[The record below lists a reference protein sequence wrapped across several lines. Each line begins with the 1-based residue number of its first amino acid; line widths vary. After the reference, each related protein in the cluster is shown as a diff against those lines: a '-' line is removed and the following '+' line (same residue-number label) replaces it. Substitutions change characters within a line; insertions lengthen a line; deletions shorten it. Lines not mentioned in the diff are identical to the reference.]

1 MLIDKVRKTIKK
13 FGLIE
18 KGDKVIV
25 AVSGGP
31 DSTALL
37 LALNGLKQSHDLK
50 LKIAHL
56 DHMFRPAE
64 DTKKDYEYVLSLSKR
79 LNIPLVY
86 KRIDVPAYAK
96 ETGLSPE
103 EAAREKRYGFLIEA
117 AKEARA
123 KKIALGHTFDD
134 QAETVLMRLIR
145 GAGLSGL
152 RGIPVSRRLNG
163 TLVIRPLL
171 EVWRKEVDAYLRSLR
186 IKPMQDATNLMPKF
200 FRNRIRNEV
209 IKFLEKYN
217 PNIKE
222 SLARSAQ
229 NFFYDYETL
238 AEIVN
243 REFARCAKVKR
254 GSIRIFIRDL
264 KKKRTGLQRGILR
277 KAIETLKGDLR
288 GIDYSHIEDI
298 EDLMKA
304 ERGAMDLPGGKIRV
318 TRTRDALVFGGT
330 KAEAA
335 LPKVWRRIPVPGATF
350 IPGLKLTFDA
360 RFTASRAKRGKPKT
374 TECMDFGKIKEPLY
388 IRTWEK
394 GDRFRPLG
402 MSKEK
407 KLQDFFV
414 DQKVPRESRN
424 SIPLV
429 IAGKKIIWVCG
440 LRLSEDVKISDNTIN
455 ILKLSYKRRLL
466 RRKGCLE
473 SRAKNSP

>member
-1 MLIDKVRKTIKK
+1 MLIDKVRKTVNK

-37 LALNGLKQSHDLK
+37 MALNSLKYDYGLK

-56 DHMFRPAE
+56 DHMFRAKSE
-64 DTKKDYEYVLSLSKR
+64 TKKDYEYVLSLSKK
-79 LNIPLVY
+79 LDIPLAH
-86 KRIDVPAYAK
+86 KRINVPAYAK
-96 ETGLSPE
+96 ETGLSLE
-103 EAAREKRYGFLIEA
+103 EAAREKRYEFLLDA
-117 AKEARA
+117 AKEAGA
-123 KKIALGHTFDD
+123 KKIALGHTLDD

-152 RGIPVSRRLNG
+152 RGIPLSRRLDG
-163 TLVIRPLL
+163 KLIIRPLL

-229 NFFYDYETL
+229 NFFYDYEAL
-238 AEIVN
+238 EEIVDK
-243 REFARCAKVKR
+243 EFAGCAKVKG
-254 GSIRIFIRDL
+254 GSVKILIRDL
-264 KKKRTGLQRGILR
+264 KKNRTGLQRGILR

-288 GIDYSHIEDI
+288 GIDYSHVEDI
-298 EDLMKA
+298 EDLIA
-304 ERGAMDLPGGKIRV
+304 ARRGAVDLPRKIRV
-318 TRTRDALVFGGT
+318 AATKDSLVFH
-330 KAEAA
+330 KIEDRESKR
-335 LPKVWRRIPVPGATF
+335 PKIWKRLSVPGKTG
-350 IPGLKLTFDA
+350 IPELSFSLEAQFVKRSLK
-360 RFTASRAKRGKPKT
+360 SGKPKNV
-374 TECMDFGKIKEPLY
+374 EYIDYDKVKGYLY
-388 IRTWEK
+388 LRTWEK
-394 GDRFRPLG
+394 GDRFKPLG
-402 MSKEK
+402 MGNEK

-414 DQKVPRESRN
+414 DEKVPKESRN

-429 IAGKKIIWVCG
+429 IAGDKIIWVCG
-440 LRLSEDVKISDNTIN
+440 MRLSEDVKISGGTKR
-455 ILKLSYKRRLL
+455 ILKVSYKP
-466 RRKGCLE
+466 KFC
-473 SRAKNSP
+473 NSKTA

>member
-96 ETGLSPE
+96 EIGLSPE

-123 KKIALGHTFDD
+123 KKIALGHTLDD

-152 RGIPVSRRLNG
+152 RGIPLSRRLNG
-163 TLVIRPLL
+163 KLVIRHLL

-186 IKPMQDATNLMPKF
+186 IKPRQDATNLMPKF
-200 FRNRIRNEV
+200 LRNRIRNEV
-209 IKFLEKYN
+209 IRFLEKYN

-264 KKKRTGLQRGILR
+264 EKKRTGLQSGILR
-277 KAIETLKGDLR
+277 KSIETLKGDLR

-304 ERGAMDLPGGKIRV
+304 GKGAMDLPGKIRV
-318 TRTRDALVFGGT
+318 TRTRDARVFGGT

-335 LPKVWRRIPVPGATF
+335 LPKVWSRIPVPGATF

-402 MSKEK
+402 MAKEK

-414 DQKVPRESRN
+414 DQKVPRGKRGRV
-424 SIPLV
+424 PLLV
-429 IAGKKIIWVCG
+429 SGKDIIWVCG
-440 LRLSEDVKISDNTIN
+440 LRLSDTVKIAGGTKR
-455 ILKLSYKRRLL
+455 ILKVSYKT
-466 RRKGCLE
+466 
-473 SRAKNSP
+473 A